1 MSQEHT
7 GTTEERML
15 GVRLMIVEDEV
26 IVAEDLRRNLEASG
40 YEVVGHAVDGQE
52 AIQLAQR
59 LLPDLILMDVRL
71 EGATSGIDAARVIAE
86 TVDAG
91 IIYVSAHSDDEV
103 VDDAAR
109 AGALAFIVKPFH
121 VSQITSAI
129 KVALR
134 RREEVRALRERVQ
147 QPVDGHFTAML
158 QRVQSLLADDRVWTA
173 REDGTA
179 ARVLSVT
186 PREREVIRGLVC
198 YRRLARVAEVL
209 GISIHTA
216 RNHLKSVLRKL
227 NLHSQD
233 ELLQFLLE
241 GEDHA

>member
-1 MSQEHT
+1 MPEA
-7 GTTEERML
+7 
-15 GVRLMIVEDEV
+15 RLLIVEDEV
-26 IVAEDLRRNLEASG
+26 IVAEDLRRNLEAAG
-40 YEVVGHAVDGQE
+40 YEVVGHAVDGRE
-52 AIQLAQR
+52 AIELAQSLR
-59 LLPDLILMDVRL
+59 PDLILMDVRL
-71 EGATSGIDAARVIAE
+71 EGNITGIDAARTITE

-91 IIYVSAHSDDEV
+91 VIYVSAHSDDEV

-121 VSQITSAI
+121 VPQITSAI

-134 RREEVRALRERVQ
+134 RREEVRSLRDRATPPIEG
-147 QPVDGHFTAML
+147 PPFTAML
-158 QRVQSLLADDRVWTA
+158 QRVRTLLADESVWTGADNGITA
-173 REDGTA
+173 RA
-179 ARVLSVT
+179 LSVT
-186 PREREVIRGLVC
+186 PREREVVRGLVC

-241 GEDHA
+241 GEHHA